1 MRYANKALCH
11 KPFRHLRL
19 RGQFCIPGYNKTNT
33 NARLFCQL
41 YPGYTGAN
49 LFLGLR
55 TLSRWP
61 VGRARSRRASA
72 IIARLS
78 RGARS

>member
-11 KPFRHLRL
+11 KTFRHLRL
-19 RGQFCIPGYNKTNT
+19 RGQFCIPGYNKTST

-41 YPGYTGAN
+41 YPGYTGTN
-49 LFLGLR
+49 LFLDLR
-55 TLSRWP
+55 TLS
-61 VGRARSRRASA
+61 GGLQASARSRRAIA

>member
-11 KPFRHLRL
+11 KPFRHLMP
-19 RGQFCIPGYNKTNT
+19 RGLFCIPGYNKTNT

-49 LFLGLR
+49 LSLGLR
-55 TLSRWP
+55 LLSSGP
-61 VGRARSRRASA
+61 AVGACSRGA
-72 IIARLS
+72 IGTTARLS

>member
-11 KPFRHLRL
+11 KSFRHLRR

-49 LFLGLR
+49 LFLGVR
-55 TLSRWP
+55 TLPRWP
-61 VGRARSRRASA
+61 VGCARSRRAIA